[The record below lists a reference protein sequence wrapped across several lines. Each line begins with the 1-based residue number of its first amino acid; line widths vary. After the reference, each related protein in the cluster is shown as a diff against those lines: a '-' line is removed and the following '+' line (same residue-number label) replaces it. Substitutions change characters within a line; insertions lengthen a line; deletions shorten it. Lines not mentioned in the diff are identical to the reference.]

1 MARRLPRPAEQGRA
15 DRGFPAAARV
25 RRRSE
30 FEELYARGGKLVEA
44 RLVAFVGPA
53 ADGRSRLGL
62 SVSRKVGDAPQRNRV
77 KRVLREAF
85 RQLAADWPEPLD
97 LVLVARPG
105 TAPTSLAQARESL
118 QRLHE
123 RWSRRQA
130 GRQASDRQPP
140 DRQPTDRK

>member
-1 MARRLPRPAEQGRA
+1 VARRPPRRAEH
-15 DRGFPAAARV
+15 GFPAAARV

-30 FEELYARGGKLVEA
+30 FEELYARGSKLVES
-44 RLVAFVGPA
+44 RLVAFIGPA

-62 SVSRKVGDAPQRNRV
+62 SVSRKVGDAPRRNRV

-85 RQLAADWPEPLD
+85 RQLAPGWPEPLE

-105 TAPTSLAQARESL
+105 TAPSSLAEARESL
-118 QRLHE
+118 VRVHE

-130 GRQASDRQPP
+130 GRR
-140 DRQPTDRK
+140 

>member
-1 MARRLPRPAEQGRA
+1 VAGRPPRRAEL
-15 DRGFPAAARV
+15 GFPAAARV

-30 FEELYARGGKLVEA
+30 FEELYARGSKLVEA
-44 RLVAFVGPA
+44 RLVAFIGPA

-62 SVSRKVGDAPQRNRV
+62 SVSRKVGGAPRRNRV

-85 RQLAADWPEPLD
+85 RQLAPDWPEPLE

-105 TAPTSLAQARESL
+105 TAPASLAEARESL
-118 QRLHE
+118 QRVHE

-130 GRQASDRQPP
+130 GRGPSDRGSP
-140 DRQPTDRK
+140 DRRPDKR